1 MNKAEEYVRQKLIE
15 KGWVVLKRGYP
26 DFFCYKEKGKFVE
39 ILFVEVKYNKHKLSL
54 EQKQVIRILEKS
66 KLGFKMVRVTNYDI
80 NNIEKKCECCGLAI
94 TIPSKTKDFKYCEE
108 CKTKMQL
115 KQKRDYDKKKN
126 RNKSFNKINNNRIN
140 RNNKEI
146 QNNLREFWI
155 IEKKCNNC
163 NSEINNNIIYD
174 EFHGDAI
181 CKRCGN
187 IIGWLQIG

>member
-108 CKTKMQL
+108 CKTKIHL
-115 KQKRDYDKKKN
+115 KQMKMAKKKN
-126 RNKSFNKINNNRIN
+126 NKNKAFNKINNNRS
-140 RNNKEI
+140 NNNIIEYNK
-146 QNNLREFWI
+146 LRESWI
-155 IEKKCNNC
+155 IEDKCNNC
-163 NSEINNNIIYD
+163 NSKTNNIEYD
-174 EFHGDAI
+174 EFHGEAI
-181 CKRCGN
+181 CKKCGN
-187 IIGWLQIG
+187 IIGWLQLG